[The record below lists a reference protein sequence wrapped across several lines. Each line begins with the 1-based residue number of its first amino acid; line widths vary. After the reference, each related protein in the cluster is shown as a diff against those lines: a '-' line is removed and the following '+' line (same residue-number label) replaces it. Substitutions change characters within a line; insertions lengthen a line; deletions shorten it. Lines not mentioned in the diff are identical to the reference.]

1 MPRPTRY
8 EILAEEDERAIARQ
22 KMFRSIADLTAR
34 AWADIQG
41 VEAVG
46 ATGGLVKKLW
56 REMPYWRRRG
66 EPSLASLHTLDMA
79 VWVSSTHCIPRLRRT
94 FAKVLQDAT
103 ARGVPHGMADHFLSA
118 VVYDAQ
124 TQAYLGFACT
134 YSTCPKGKPGC
145 EVPGCGA
152 VRLLRQFHDYDHSD
166 AEADRLRAHIL
177 FRRGQ
182 GIVARAVD
190 LPDSEP

>member
-1 MPRPTRY
+1 MPRRSRY
-8 EILAEEDERAIARQ
+8 ELLAEEDERAIARQ
-22 KMFRSIADLTAR
+22 NMFRSIADLTAR
-34 AWADIQG
+34 AWADIPG

-66 EPSLASLHTLDMA
+66 EPSLASLHSLEMA
-79 VWVSSTHCIPRLRRT
+79 VWVSSTDCMLRLRRA
-94 FAKVLQDAT
+94 FKKVLEDAT
-103 ARGVPHGMADHFLSA
+103 GRGVPHGMADHFLKA
-118 VVYDAQ
+118 VIYDAA
-124 TQAYLGFACT
+124 TESYLGIACI
-134 YSTCPKGKPGC
+134 YNTCPKGKPGC

-152 VRLLRQFHDYDHSD
+152 VRLLRQYDDYDRFD

-182 GIVARAVD
+182 GIVARAID